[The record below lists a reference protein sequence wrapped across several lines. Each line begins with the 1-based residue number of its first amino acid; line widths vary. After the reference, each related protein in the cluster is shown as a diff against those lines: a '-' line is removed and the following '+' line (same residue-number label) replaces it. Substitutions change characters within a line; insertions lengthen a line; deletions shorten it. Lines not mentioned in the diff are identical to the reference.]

1 VLNSATNP
9 VFASIFSRES
19 AVGSAKESVM
29 GNLFAANIDNGWGAG
44 GWGVVG
50 TGLGGGGTGEDTI
63 GIGRYG
69 TLGGRGYGPG
79 SGDGPGSGYGPGGG
93 GLRPH
98 HTISPSVIP
107 GTVTTRGTLDKEIVR
122 RVVHLH
128 MNEVKYCYDKELVR
142 KTGLEGRVSVQFIIA
157 ANGQVINSFMNST
170 TMNNVN
176 VEKCVIDAVK
186 RWQFPSPAGGGIV
199 IVSYPFNFTA
209 GSGN

>member
-1 VLNSATNP
+1 
-9 VFASIFSRES
+9 
-19 AVGSAKESVM
+19 
-29 GNLFAANIDNGWGAG
+29 
-44 GWGVVG
+44 
-50 TGLGGGGTGEDTI
+50 
-63 GIGRYG
+63 
-69 TLGGRGYGPG
+69 
-79 SGDGPGSGYGPGGG
+79 
-93 GLRPH
+93 
-98 HTISPSVIP
+98 
-107 GTVTTRGTLDKEIVR
+107 
-122 RVVHLH
+122 
-128 MNEVKYCYDKELVR
+128 VKYCYDKELVR